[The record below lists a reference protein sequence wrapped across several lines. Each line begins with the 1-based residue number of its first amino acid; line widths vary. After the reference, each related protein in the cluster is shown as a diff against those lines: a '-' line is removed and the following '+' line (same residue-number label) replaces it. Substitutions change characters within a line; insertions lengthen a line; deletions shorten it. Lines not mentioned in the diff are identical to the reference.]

1 LPANTFHFQGHGEL
15 REGNWAD
22 IVIFVPDKIQDNSTY
37 LDPHHYAT
45 GIPYVLVNGIPVIKN
60 GEHRREG
67 RSGFATRLRSQ
78 VAPRLTRPASCFCR
92 CRETAPGNGCGKN
105 RYRLVFNRKTSDTA
119 QVQIK
124 NTRAAGLSVTRMRGC
139 PVIPGRDAQ

>member
-1 LPANTFHFQGHGEL
+1 MPANTFHFQGHGEL

-60 GEHRREG
+60 GEHRREEPLQACLQPQDVGHCAGADQEHSG
-67 RSGFATRLRSQ
+67 RRFIRHPDARL
-78 VAPRLTRPASCFCR
+78 
-92 CRETAPGNGCGKN
+92 PGDSWAGCSIEHEE
-105 RYRLVFNRKTSDTA
+105 RYE
-119 QVQIK
+119 
-124 NTRAAGLSVTRMRGC
+124 
-139 PVIPGRDAQ
+139 